1 MFSLSLS
8 SIITRVITLIIAFTV
23 HEYAHAWTANR
34 FGDSTPKM
42 NGRLTLN
49 PLAHLDPIGSLMLIV
64 AGFGWA
70 KPVPVNPYA
79 LRRRSSSAM
88 MLVALAGPLSN
99 LIMAIFGSIIFVLVW
114 DPAAGAAMSYNDI
127 FPTPMGFLYYFI
139 IINLSLMVFNL
150 LPISPLD
157 GEKVLEG
164 ILPPSGQDFLV
175 QIRPFGSIILLV
187 VVFLLPNFGFDILG
201 SILNPFLDI
210 WWRILL
216 GG

>member
-34 FGDSTPKM
+34 LGDSTPKM

-114 DPAAGAAMSYNDI
+114 DPAAGVAMSYNDI

-139 IINLSLMVFNL
+139 IMCC
-150 LPISPLD
+150 
-157 GEKVLEG
+157 
-164 ILPPSGQDFLV
+164 
-175 QIRPFGSIILLV
+175 
-187 VVFLLPNFGFDILG
+187 
-201 SILNPFLDI
+201 
-210 WWRILL
+210 
-216 GG
+216 